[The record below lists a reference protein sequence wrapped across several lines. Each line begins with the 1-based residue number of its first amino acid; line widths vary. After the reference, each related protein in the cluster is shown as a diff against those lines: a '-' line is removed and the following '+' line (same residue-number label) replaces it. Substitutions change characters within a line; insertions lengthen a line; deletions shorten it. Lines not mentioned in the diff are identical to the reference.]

1 MQARVFKATN
11 IVLGLLCLMYFLT
24 YIDRVNISTVVASN
38 QFLKEIP
45 LTKVQAGFVF
55 SAFAYPY
62 LLFQI
67 IGGFVADKFGPRKA
81 LAVCGVIWAG
91 ATLATGLVNSMI
103 GLVVARVIL
112 GFGEGATFPTATRA
126 MSYWVTKERRGFAQ
140 GITHA
145 FSRLGNSLTPWLVAL
160 LIINISWRGSFVII
174 GVVSI
179 FWALAWGLYF
189 RDDPT
194 QHKGVAPEEAA
205 ALPAYGSKKA
215 VNVPWGRLIPP
226 MVPVTV
232 VYFCYGWILW
242 LFLSWIP
249 SFFKGQYHLDLKN
262 SALFASGVFLSG
274 VFGDTLGGLVSDG
287 LFKKTHNAKFA
298 RCNLVAVM
306 MFLCAVSLVP
316 ILYTHKINVVALAL
330 SAGFFCAEFTIG
342 PMWAI
347 PMDIAPKYSGTASG
361 IMNSG
366 SALAAIISPVVGG
379 YLIQKTGNWLL
390 PFIVSIG
397 VILVGSVLSFTM
409 HPERP
414 LAEPPPLT
422 NATGVA
428 PVLK

>member
-11 IVLGLLCLMYFLT
+11 VVLGLLCLMYFLT

-45 LTKVQAGFVF
+45 LTKVQTGFVF

-67 IGGFVADKFGPRKA
+67 IGGWVADKFGPRKA

-91 ATLATGLVNSMI
+91 ATLATGLVNGMI
-103 GLVVARVIL
+103 GLIVARVIL

-126 MSYWVTKERRGFAQ
+126 MSYWVSKERRGFAQ
-140 GITHA
+140 GVTHA

-179 FWALAWGLYF
+179 FWALAWVLYF

-232 VYFCYGWILW
+232 VYFCYAWMLW

-249 SFFKGQYHLDLKN
+249 SFFKGQ
-262 SALFASGVFLSG
+262 
-274 VFGDTLGGLVSDG
+274 
-287 LFKKTHNAKFA
+287 
-298 RCNLVAVM
+298 
-306 MFLCAVSLVP
+306 
-316 ILYTHKINVVALAL
+316 
-330 SAGFFCAEFTIG
+330 
-342 PMWAI
+342 
-347 PMDIAPKYSGTASG
+347 
-361 IMNSG
+361 
-366 SALAAIISPVVGG
+366 
-379 YLIQKTGNWLL
+379 
-390 PFIVSIG
+390 
-397 VILVGSVLSFTM
+397 
-409 HPERP
+409 
-414 LAEPPPLT
+414 
-422 NATGVA
+422 
-428 PVLK
+428 